1 MEQTQPLILS
11 AEIMKCV
18 QLLLSLGALIWISFL
33 FLNCV
38 KSKLESCKQSG
49 GNTGSKWIHTLYI
62 GGIATFIL
70 LEFIVYIVL
79 NNDNKDNVIDTVT
92 FGATLSSLIMSIVA
106 IIFTIVSGK
115 DNQSQLGKIN
125 QATEKLEQTAAS
137 LNAFKTAAAQIETHI
152 DEFNTKVTDKI
163 AELNSSIDIKIGEIN
178 GILCDVRNDTQ
189 QLRQNQASEMNKPSR
204 ASGNDGYKFSVQ
216 NYLIAGSYLGAL
228 SLLATA
234 YSFKTQK
241 AIDFKELGQAFK
253 YASMDY
259 VHGYLVASCAC
270 GIIEFTGSL
279 DDMKVAKAID
289 SLDKFCIEKIKDYLK
304 PQPEALV
311 DDYVDGV
318 NQIATYFGQAN
329 FTKEELYPP
338 KK

>member
-1 MEQTQPLILS
+1 MNPETTFS
-11 AEIMKCV
+11 FTTEIMKCV

-38 KSKLESCKQSG
+38 KSKWKSGNQSDC
-49 GNTGSKWIHTLYI
+49 NTGSKWIHTLYI

-137 LNAFKTAAAQIETHI
+137 LNAFKTAATEIESHI

-163 AELNSSIDIKIGEIN
+163 AELNSSIDVKIGEIN

-189 QLRQNQASEMNKPSR
+189 QLRQNQASEMNKPSQ

-216 NYLIAGSYLGAL
+216 NYLIVGSYLGAI

-234 YSFKTQK
+234 YSYKTKK
-241 AIDFKELGQAFK
+241 AIDFKELWQAFRN
-253 YASMDY
+253 ASMDY

-270 GIIEFTGSL
+270 GLIEFTGSL
-279 DDMKVAKAID
+279 DNMKVTKAID

-304 PQPEALV
+304 PQPEAHV
-311 DDYVDGV
+311 DEYIDGV

-329 FTKEELYPP
+329 FTREELYPP
-338 KK
+338 RK